1 MLDPLAKALEPTW
14 HEARIAGRVLR
25 HTEILRAVAHEISN
39 APDRDDRPASAADA
53 KMRFD
58 RFLQDLAMST
68 PRTGLAVTTAA
79 FIDDLIERAAR
90 YGDHLFVCFD
100 NPKIPA
106 TTNGL
111 EGFFGRIKATL
122 RRALGAGST
131 TNTVMSNLGAE
142 VMLVYQYI
150 RRPDALTRVRDPS
163 ATPADFSAARTRL
176 DKEEAPGVRQR
187 SIVRNFNRHL
197 DRIRDAWKSANGP

>member
-1 MLDPLAKALEPTW
+1 MLEPLAKALKPTW
-14 HEARIAGRVLR
+14 HEARTAGRVVH
-25 HTEILRAVAHEISN
+25 HTGIIRAVAHEISN

-68 PRTGLAVTTAA
+68 PRTGLSVPTAV

-122 RRALGAGST
+122 RKAMGTGST
-131 TNTVMSNLGAE
+131 TNTVMSNLGAD

-150 RRPDALTRVRDPS
+150 RRPDALTNVRNPS
-163 ATPADFSAARTRL
+163 ADPFDFSAARTRL
-176 DKEEAPGVRQR
+176 DEKEAPGVRQR
-187 SIVRNFNRHL
+187 SIVRNFKQHL
-197 DRIRDAWKSANGP
+197 ARLSDAWKSTAGP

>member
-1 MLDPLAKALEPTW
+1 LLDPLAKALEPTW
-14 HEARIAGRVLR
+14 HEARTAGRVAH

-39 APDRDDRPASAADA
+39 APDRDDRPSSAADA
-53 KMRFD
+53 KTRFD
-58 RFLQDLAMST
+58 RLLQDLAMST
-68 PRTGLAVTTAA
+68 PRTGLSVPTAV

-122 RRALGAGST
+122 RGALGAGST
-131 TNTVMSNLGAE
+131 TNTVMSNLGAD

-150 RRPDALTRVRDPS
+150 RRPDALTTVRDPG

-176 DKEEAPGVRQR
+176 DEKEAPGVLQR
-187 SIVRNFNRHL
+187 SIVRNFKRHL
-197 DRIRDAWKSANGP
+197 ARLRDAWRSADGP

>member
-1 MLDPLAKALEPTW
+1 V
-14 HEARIAGRVLR
+14 HR

-39 APDRDDRPASAADA
+39 APDRDDRPASAAEA

-68 PRTGLAVTTAA
+68 PRTGLGVATAA
-79 FIDDLIERAAR
+79 FIDDLVERAAR

-111 EGFFGRIKATL
+111 EGFFGRVKATL

-131 TNTVMSNLGAE
+131 TNTVISNLGE
-142 VMLVYQYI
+142 DVMLVYRYI
-150 RRPDALTRVRDPS
+150 RRPDALTSLRAPS
-163 ATPADFSAARTRL
+163 ATPADFSAARARL
-176 DKEEAPGVRQR
+176 GEKEAPGVRQR
-187 SIVRNFNRHL
+187 SIVRNFKRHL
-197 DRIRDAWKSANGP
+197 ERIRDAWKSAAGP